1 VVEQGRLVG
10 VLSRSGLQRRLAED
24 QPPPLDEDPGSVY

>member
-1 VVEQGRLVG
+1 

-24 QPPPLDEDPGSVY
+24 EQPPDEPDMLEA